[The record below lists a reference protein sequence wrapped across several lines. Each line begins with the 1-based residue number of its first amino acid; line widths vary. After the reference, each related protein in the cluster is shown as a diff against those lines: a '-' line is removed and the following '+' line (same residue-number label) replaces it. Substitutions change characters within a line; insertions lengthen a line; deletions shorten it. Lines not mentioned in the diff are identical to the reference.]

1 MPRLIPNFENRVGK
15 LPKPANYSQ
24 ALQPRFE
31 AVRKAF
37 HAIEDRVA
45 AGMTEPG
52 LVRINILHLTDPYKF
67 RDEIADN
74 GIGLDD
80 GRYEAFHTIDTDF
93 KRTRGSKGAGR
104 LFWLDVFEC
113 VKVES
118 MLMDGSVVEKRCFT
132 FTAINDEQSIEGS
145 LPHGY
150 VAWQKTGIDT
160 MIALQI

>member
-113 VKVES
+113 VKGRCCRTLATADSQRES
-118 MLMDGSVVEKRCFT
+118 MRLDRRQEQ
-132 FTAINDEQSIEGS
+132 AILRP
-145 LPHGY
+145 LPP
-150 VAWQKTGIDT
+150 
-160 MIALQI
+160 